1 MQLTE
6 KHVGAFGLLSVL
18 TLMAALLFFGFSNAG
33 FSFFHDFIS
42 KLGAQGEPNAFW
54 FNVIGFIAV
63 GAFLFVF
70 GLSYGRLLQDKL
82 LSILLSFFGLGF
94 AFTAIPM
101 DMEFSTTSVSK
112 AHIVVICL
120 GLAFWMF
127 GLSRLGSNKNLAH
140 KIRIRANLM
149 AVLLLLSMIGFVLG
163 FWSMPIT
170 HRLVFGIVFLWTALT
185 SIELI
190 VSKKGRTQRQFT

>member
-1 MQLTE
+1 MHLTE
-6 KHVGAFGLLSVL
+6 KQVGIFGLLSVF
-18 TLMAALLFFGFSNAG
+18 TLIAALIFFGFFNAG
-33 FSFFHDFIS
+33 FRFFHDFIS

-54 FNVIGFIAV
+54 FNVIGFIEV

-112 AHIVVICL
+112 AHIVAICL

-127 GLSRLGSNKNLAH
+127 GLSRLGSNKNLAQ
-140 KIRIRANLM
+140 KIRIRANLT
-149 AVLLLLSMIGFVLG
+149 AVLLMLSMIGFVLG
-163 FWSMPIT
+163 FWSMPVT
-170 HRLVFGIVFLWTALT
+170 HRLFFGIVFLWTTLT
-185 SIELI
+185 SVELI
-190 VSKKGRTQRQFT
+190 ASKRGRVEQQF